1 MGGDLFF
8 RFFAKLV
15 RMNGCRINAVWP
27 DLVKFCHYGNILL
40 VNLVLDKILNLLW
53 QNFESILAKFWH
65 KFKAIALNFL
75 VVNGQTLKIYLA
87 IWSLWIN
94 ETKRNSAPEK
104 VKQILPEK
112 KFLELS
118 KDFRDDIKKFTN
130 VKYLLTFHDVG
141 W

>member
-1 MGGDLFF
+1 M
-8 RFFAKLV
+8 
-15 RMNGCRINAVWP
+15 
-27 DLVKFCHYGNILL
+27 KFCHYGNILL

-65 KFKAIALNFL
+65 KFKAIGLNFL

>member
-27 DLVKFCHYGNILL
+27 DLAKFCHYGNILL
-40 VNLVLDKILNLLW
+40 VNLVFDKILNLLW

-65 KFKAIALNFL
+65 KFKAIGLNFL

-94 ETKRNSAPEK
+94 ETKLGTRKSETNFAWKK
-104 VKQILPEK
+104 V
-112 KFLELS
+112 FWN
-118 KDFRDDIKKFTN
+118 FRKTSE
-130 VKYLLTFHDVG
+130 TT
-141 W
+141 

>member
-1 MGGDLFF
+1 M
-8 RFFAKLV
+8 
-15 RMNGCRINAVWP
+15 
-27 DLVKFCHYGNILL
+27 KFCHYGNILL

-53 QNFESILAKFWH
+53 QNFEPNWQKIY
-65 KFKAIALNFL
+65 FL
-75 VVNGQTLKIYLA
+75 VVNGKTLKIYLA